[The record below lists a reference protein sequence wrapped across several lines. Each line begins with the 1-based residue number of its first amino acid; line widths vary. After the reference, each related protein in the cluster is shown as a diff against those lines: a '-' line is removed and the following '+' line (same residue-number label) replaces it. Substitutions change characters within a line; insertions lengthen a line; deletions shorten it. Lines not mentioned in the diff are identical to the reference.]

1 MERKILES
9 LDYSHLW
16 VTAKEHILQVYEEA
30 CKFKGGDALDVGC
43 FQGHSALA
51 MGLAGM
57 HVGVIDHDQKWIDHT
72 KRLLYQHHCEP
83 CYGWIGKSGEAL
95 NQETPLWH
103 FGFFDLIMHDA
114 EHGQAIVPEL
124 LQYWERVLSGGT
136 FIVHDTDQIDLAK
149 FIADLGYP
157 ENKTTADERGRC
169 LSIFYKP

>member
-30 CKFKGGDALDVGC
+30 CKHKGGDALDVGC

-57 HVGVIDHDQKWIDHT
+57 YVGVIDHDQKWIDHT
-72 KRLLYQHHCEP
+72 ERLLYQHHCEP

-114 EHGQAIVPEL
+114 GHGQEVVTEL
-124 LQYWERVLSGGT
+124 LDYWQHVRSGGT

>member
-1 MERKILES
+1 MERTIIER
-9 LDYSHLW
+9 LDYSHPW

-30 CKFKGGDALDVGC
+30 CAHEDGMALDVGC

-51 MGLAGM
+51 MALAGM
-57 HVGVIDHDQKWIDHT
+57 YVEVIDHDLKWIEHT
-72 KRLLYQHHCEP
+72 SSLLESHGYSRRWSYC
-83 CYGWIGKSGEAL
+83 GKSSEAL
-95 NQETPLWH
+95 FALYFENCTYS
-103 FGFFDLIMHDA
+103 LIMHDA
-114 EHGQAIVPEL
+114 EHGHAVVTEL